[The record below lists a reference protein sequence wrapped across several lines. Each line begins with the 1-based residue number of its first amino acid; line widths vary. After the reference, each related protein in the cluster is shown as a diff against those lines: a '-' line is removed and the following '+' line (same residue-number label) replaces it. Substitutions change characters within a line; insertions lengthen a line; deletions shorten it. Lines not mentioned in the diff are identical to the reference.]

1 MFGDLLGAAGKL
13 LGGTSPGDLQAAAS
27 DHVGGLDPSEL
38 VNHLIGMVPNLPDDA
53 RSQLAHTVLGALG
66 KNGTAEGDVQAAGVP
81 TDDAKNGDPAA
92 LGALLEHAKSD
103 PGSLKDAAI
112 SYVTSNPQ
120 LIQKFAP
127 GLMQGIL
134 GKLGA

>member
-1 MFGDLLGAAGKL
+1 
-13 LGGTSPGDLQAAAS
+13 
-27 DHVGGLDPSEL
+27 
-38 VNHLIGMVPNLPDDA
+38 MVPNLPDDA
-53 RSQLAHTVLGALG
+53 RAQLAHTVLGALG
-66 KNGTAEGDVQAAGVP
+66 KNGASESAVQAAGVP

-92 LGALLEHAKSD
+92 VGALLEHAAGNPS
-103 PGSLKDAAI
+103 SLKDAAI